1 MFHALDLGISV
12 DEFWEMTPRA
22 ICVLL
27 DEMARTTQAVQ
38 HPAAASR
45 PVSAGT
51 TQVVHLDYIPRP

>member
-27 DEMARTTQAVQ
+27 DEMARATQAASPRASV
-38 HPAAASR
+38 PAR
-45 PVSAGT
+45 PAGT
-51 TQVVHLDYIPRP
+51 PQVVRLDYIPRP